1 MLTTFPVKLHI
12 HCVSVFTLIGSA
24 RPENKNTDR
33 RIQHGH
39 LSIPVRAPTGKTQ
52 HILWL
57 WLYPSR
63 NVNIKNKSEAKLWNT
78 LLESWGLSGNIL
90 RLNMLPSESPRRGRP
105 PRLTHTLFPSPLWAR
120 WLETFPSLWNVC
132 GGVEVQQGETRAFV
146 TVGTDAWQTGC
157 STVDVVTRF
166 LSLWTNQLLPR
177 GACMS

>member
-33 RIQHGH
+33 RIQRGH

-78 LLESWGLSGNIL
+78 LLESRGLSGNIL
-90 RLNMLPSESPRRGRP
+90 RLNMLPSESPHRGRT

-120 WLETFPSLWNVC
+120 RLETFPSLWNVC
-132 GGVEVQQGETRAFV
+132 VEGLKSNRGKRELLLPWEQTLDRQGA
-146 TVGTDAWQTGC
+146 
-157 STVDVVTRF
+157 
-166 LSLWTNQLLPR
+166 QLLTW
-177 GACMS
+177 